1 MRGFERRRGRV
12 VEWRQMEIGQGENVG
27 MEEEVAG
34 LYRSWELGAG
44 SCEWGER
51 TFLPTPSRR
60 DLRGKKPKL

>member
-34 LYRSWELGAG
+34 LYRSWEL
-44 SCEWGER
+44 
-51 TFLPTPSRR
+51 
-60 DLRGKKPKL
+60 